1 MEEHQFTGTK
11 EGIKNIQVY
20 SSWVVRGTRVVYTCT
35 YQRYMLV
42 IIHNTPLPVPSMQ
55 NKKNKIRVFFVLK

>member
-1 MEEHQFTGTK
+1 MEEHQFTK

>member
-1 MEEHQFTGTK
+1 MEEHQFTE

-42 IIHNTPLPVPSMQ
+42 IIHNTLPLRILRVLVPCKI
-55 NKKNKIRVFFVLK
+55 KKIK